1 MSAYKPWDSAHAEA
15 LISAEQNQARAFYG
29 EDGDGATAMLP
40 ILHALQGA
48 FGYVPPDAI
57 PLIADRLNVSKAEV
71 RGVISFYHDF
81 HDTPPGRHVIKICR
95 AEACQAG
102 GCERTAAHLAEKHGL
117 RPGTTVNSVT
127 LHNVYC
133 LGNCAL
139 GPSALVDNELTAGF
153 TEDAADAL
161 LARLQENAS

>member
-1 MSAYKPWDSAHAEA
+1 MSGYTPWNTAHAEA
-15 LISAEQNQARAFYG
+15 LITAEHDQARAFYG
-29 EDGDGATAMLP
+29 EDGEGATAMLP

-48 FGYVPPDAI
+48 FGYVPPDAV
-57 PLIADRLNVSKAEV
+57 PLIAHKLNVSKADV

-102 GCERTAAHLAEKHGL
+102 GCENVAAHLAAKHGL
-117 RPGTTVNSVT
+117 RPGSTVNDVT

-139 GPSALVDNELTAGF
+139 GPSALVDNELVAGF
-153 TEDAADAL
+153 TEDAADAT
-161 LARLQENAS
+161 LARFKEQTA

>member
-1 MSAYKPWDSAHAEA
+1 MSGYTPWNTERAEA
-15 LISAEQNQARAFYG
+15 LISAEHAQARAFYG

-40 ILHALQGA
+40 ILHAIQGA

-57 PLIADRLNVSKAEV
+57 PLIAHRLNVSKAEV

-102 GCERTAAHLAEKHGL
+102 GCEGVARHLADKHGL
-117 RPGTTVNSVT
+117 RPGNTVNDVT

-139 GPSALVDNELTAGF
+139 GPSALVDSELVAGF
-153 TEDAADAL
+153 TEDAADAT
-161 LARLQENAS
+161 LARFREATA